1 MAMLMSHDA
10 LGSGPPILL
19 LHSGVCD
26 RRMWRPQV
34 ESLMGAHRVIAP
46 DLRGFGETPLEPG
59 GFSYVADVVELLDAL
74 GLEQTYIVA
83 SSFGGKVAMQVA
95 AAAPDRVLGLLL
107 LCPAYPGPPP
117 TPTAARFDEEETE
130 LLTAGDI
137 DGAVE
142 LNVESWLGPDAD
154 ATTVDLVR
162 SMQRRA
168 FEVQLPAD
176 DWPDPPEPT
185 DAAIDLTAIAAAT
198 VVVSGDLDMDH
209 FRAIARHLVDH
220 IDTARLVTLPW
231 AAHLPSLERPSEV
244 TSLIERFAAEFEAL
258 S

>member
-1 MAMLMSHDA
+1 MLMSHDEM
-10 LGSGPPILL
+10 GSGSPPILL

-26 RRMWRPQV
+26 RRMWRSQV
-34 ESLMGAHRVIAP
+34 ESLQGANRVIAP
-46 DLRGFGETPLEPG
+46 DLRGFGETPLKPG

-74 GLEQTYIVA
+74 GVKQTYIVA

-95 AAAPDRVLGLLL
+95 EAVPDRVLGLLL
-107 LCPAYPGPPP
+107 LCPAYPGLPP
-117 TPTAARFDEEETE
+117 TPTAERFDDEETE

-137 DGAVE
+137 DGAVA
-142 LNVESWLGPDAD
+142 LNVETWLGPDAD
-154 ATTVDLVR
+154 AHSGDLVR

-176 DWPDPPEPT
+176 DWSDPPEPI
-185 DAAIDLTAIAAAT
+185 DAAIDLTAIAAPT
-198 VVVSGDLDMDH
+198 LVVSGDLDMDH
-209 FRAIARHLVDH
+209 FRAIARHLVDQ
-220 IDTARLVTLPW
+220 IETARLITLPW

-244 TSLIERFAAEFEAL
+244 SSLIARFVAELAPL